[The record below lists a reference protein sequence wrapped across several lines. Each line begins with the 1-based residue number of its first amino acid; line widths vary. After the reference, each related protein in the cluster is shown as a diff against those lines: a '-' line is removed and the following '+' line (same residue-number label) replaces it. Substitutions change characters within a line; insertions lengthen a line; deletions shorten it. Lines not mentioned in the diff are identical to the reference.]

1 MGLDNLD
8 THTHKKK
15 KKHARDPATRELK
28 PHNCFKPTVSLAST
42 VTPHKHTAD
51 PPSDSEKD
59 RKTKIN
65 DFNRRTTR
73 NIMHTGRQLSKYFT
87 ETLHSYNLLDLEGN
101 T

>member
-1 MGLDNLD
+1 MHAR
-8 THTHKKK
+8 THTIL
-15 KKHARDPATRELK
+15 RPENLNLT
-28 PHNCFKPTVSLAST
+28 TVSNQQFVLHQHT

-65 DFNRRTTR
+65 DFNSTTR
-73 NIMHTGRQLSKYFT
+73 NIMHTGRQLYKYFT
-87 ETLHSYNLLDLEGN
+87 ETLHSYNSLDLEGN